1 MRFISLPTLFR
12 IDVVKNGDRRQLVQI
27 HAADSILKP
36 QLQRFWKDGKIAI
49 SETGQGLERYL
60 GIERFPLQRAG
71 CGESLWQGDAGAAS
85 ITHEPVAAAFT
96 CTFVGRALPRP

>member
-1 MRFISLPTLFR
+1 MA
-12 IDVVKNGDRRQLVQI
+12 QI
-27 HAADSILKP
+27 HAAHSILKP
-36 QLQRFWKDGKIAI
+36 QLQRFWKDCEIAI

-60 GIERFPLQRAG
+60 GIEGFPLQRAG
-71 CGESLWQGDAGAAS
+71 CGESLWQGNAGAAS

>member
-1 MRFISLPTLFR
+1 MARPSLFR
-12 IDVVKNGDRRQLVQI
+12 IDLVRNGDGRQVVQI

-36 QLQRFWKDGKIAI
+36 QLQRFWKDCEIAI
-49 SETGQGLERYL
+49 SESGQGLERYL

-71 CGESLWQGDAGAAS
+71 CGESFWQGNAGAAS
-85 ITHEPVAAAFT
+85 ITHEPVATAFT

>member
-1 MRFISLPTLFR
+1 MARPSLFR
-12 IDVVKNGDRRQLVQI
+12 IDVVKNGDGRQVVQI

-49 SETGQGLERYL
+49 SETGQGLERHL
-60 GIERFPLQRAG
+60 GIEGSPLQRAG
-71 CGESLWQGDAGAAS
+71 CGESFWQGNAGAAS
-85 ITHEPVAAAFT
+85 ITHEPIAAALT

>member
-1 MRFISLPTLFR
+1 MALPSLFR
-12 IDVVKNGDRRQLVQI
+12 IDVVKNGDGRQLVQI

-36 QLQRFWKDGKIAI
+36 QLHRFWKDCEIAI

-71 CGESLWQGDAGAAS
+71 CGESLWQGNAGAAS

>member
-1 MRFISLPTLFR
+1 
-12 IDVVKNGDRRQLVQI
+12 VVRI

-36 QLQRFWKDGKIAI
+36 QLQRFWKDCEIVM
-49 SETGQGLERYL
+49 SETCKGPERYL

-71 CGESLWQGDAGAAS
+71 CSETLWQGKAGAAS
-85 ITHEPVAAAFT
+85 ITHAAVAAAFT

>member
-1 MRFISLPTLFR
+1 MALRSR
-12 IDVVKNGDRRQLVQI
+12 VRVDVVKHGDGRRVVQI

>member
-1 MRFISLPTLFR
+1 MAPRSRVR
-12 IDVVKNGDRRQLVQI
+12 IDAVKNGDGRQVVQI

-36 QLQRFWKDGKIAI
+36 QLQRFWKDCGIVM
-49 SETGQGLERYL
+49 SETGKGLERHL

-71 CGESLWQGDAGAAS
+71 CSETLWPGKAGAAS
-85 ITHEPVAAAFT
+85 ITHAAVAAAFT

>member
-1 MRFISLPTLFR
+1 MALRSR
-12 IDVVKNGDRRQLVQI
+12 VRVDVVKHGDGRQLVQI
-27 HAADSILKP
+27 DAADSTLKP
-36 QLQRFWKDGKIAI
+36 QLQGFWKDCEIAI

>member
-1 MRFISLPTLFR
+1 MDLRSLFR

-36 QLQRFWKDGKIAI
+36 QLHRFWKDCEIAI

-60 GIERFPLQRAG
+60 GIEGFPLQRAG
-71 CGESLWQGDAGAAS
+71 YGESLWQGNAGAAS
-85 ITHEPVAAAFT
+85 ITHKPVAAAFT